1 MRWFRCVIPLGSTP
15 KLAIRRWAA
24 SVFCEKT
31 KLLSR
36 PFAVHHGPT
45 EEIAMA
51 DRVRI
56 PGGEEVV
63 ALGQGTWRMGEDR
76 GRRAKEIAA
85 LRLGIKLGMTLI
97 DTAEMYGE
105 GRTEELVG
113 EALRDLRQGVFLVSK
128 VYPHNA
134 SRKGVVE
141 ACERSLRRLRTDR
154 LDLYLLHWPG
164 SIPLAKTVAGFEAL
178 AQAGK
183 IRHWGVSNF
192 DTGDMEELFAVPGGD
207 VCAANQILYNLSR
220 RGPEHD
226 LMPWLAARGV
236 PAMAYSPIEQ
246 GRLPRSG
253 ALEEIAK
260 KHRATS
266 YQIALAWVLRRPGVI
281 AIPKAATAEHVR
293 ENRRA
298 LDIALDEDD
307 LAAIDRA
314 FPPPKRKKPLEMI

>member
-1 MRWFRCVIPLGSTP
+1 
-15 KLAIRRWAA
+15 
-24 SVFCEKT
+24 
-31 KLLSR
+31 
-36 PFAVHHGPT
+36 
-45 EEIAMA
+45 MA

-76 GRRAKEIAA
+76 GRRPREITA
-85 LRLGIKLGMTLI
+85 LRLGIELGMTLI

-113 EALRDLRQGVFLVSK
+113 EALAELRQGVFLVSK

-164 SIPLAKTVAGFEAL
+164 SIPLAETVAGFEAL
-178 AQAGK
+178 ARAGK

-192 DTGDMEELFAVPGGD
+192 DTGEMEELFAVPGGD

-260 KHRATS
+260 KHRATP

-293 ENRRA
+293 ENRRT